1 MSVVMAYAALNFV
14 LSINCSPHGRYLC
27 FGGRIINLSNL
38 TGMFARSVINNGM
51 RSRRSIIQVSLE
63 TIPWG
68 VTRGN
73 GPQTLGGGDE
83 LLKPIM

>member
-1 MSVVMAYAALNFV
+1 VASDLI
-14 LSINCSPHGRYLC
+14 LSINRSPHGRYLC

-51 RSRRSIIQVSLE
+51 RSRRSIIQASLDS
-63 TIPWG
+63 IPWG

-73 GPQTLGGGDE
+73 GPQTPGGGDE
-83 LLKPIM
+83 LPKPIM